1 MRTSSRECL
10 PAGSNVSGKRPGRQE
25 TEVPKEWSNAI
36 AVTTR
41 FLVVNANWLQL
52 SGATRQTCRFTIAIT
67 CGLNCKSD
75 DSRGSPIPACMR
87 SHPGDGSLRL
97 RPGGGRR
104 IGPEGRNLPFWRWAI
119 YRALPFALVAC
130 GPCSSGCCSHATEV
144 WLDGQLTRL
153 CPRALSLFLAIPPS
167 LAQETASKVR
177 RSARWSRPPYPQR
190 MRCPTPAHFP
200 TCTWPRSR
208 NHGCDPC

>member
-119 YRALPFALVAC
+119 YRGTTLRARGVWSLFQRLLLACYGSLARRTADSAVSAGSQFVLGDSTFSCAGDGFEGEALCPLVAAAVS
-130 GPCSSGCCSHATEV
+130 PT
-144 WLDGQLTRL
+144 D
-153 CPRALSLFLAIPPS
+153 ALSNACTFSDLYLAS
-167 LAQETASKVR
+167 LT
-177 RSARWSRPPYPQR
+177 
-190 MRCPTPAHFP
+190 
-200 TCTWPRSR
+200 
-208 NHGCDPC
+208 